1 MPSGLAI
8 CRSFFALGGS
18 VTSKESSHM
27 RSSDSYGFL
36 WQDRCSAK
44 VHGLQVHSLLIL
56 SIVFA
61 LFSVNLL
68 IGYPGAVS
76 YDGRLQYAQ
85 AVTGQFSDWHPPI
98 MARVWSILRLV
109 ADGSGPLFA
118 VHVFCYW
125 LGFGLIALTLSLMR
139 RNKTAWA
146 VVAAGVFP
154 PFMFMNVA
162 ILKDVSMAVAFI
174 SAFSI
179 SFFYRVR
186 GLKIPFTYLIIA
198 MGLIIYGAL
207 VRVNGIFGAVP
218 LFIYLVYPA
227 LFWRPIYLVVV
238 SLALIAT
245 WIPAATLF
253 NHRVLRATPSN
264 AISSLKRFDLAG
276 IAYFSE
282 DKSVYGSETS
292 VTAELVRECYTPVGW
307 ETLVWRENCRPALG
321 YVWPSTRDWISAII
335 RHPVAYATHRLA
347 HFNSELFFIVP
358 RNDANYGSL
367 LRQDRDMIA
376 SYLTSSLF
384 PSPVVIISNLI
395 VFGLVMGVVI
405 VGLCY
410 RSSRPRALKLDDAVA
425 CLGISGV
432 VYALTY
438 FIIGVSTSPRY
449 QYWSLM
455 AVCLASIIFL
465 SRREHGSLSRLEW
478 ASVGVL
484 AVMLITLISIPNA
497 SLSSSS
503 PELTHITERF

>member
-1 MPSGLAI
+1 
-8 CRSFFALGGS
+8 
-18 VTSKESSHM
+18 M
-27 RSSDSYGFL
+27 RLSDSFGFL

-44 VHGLQVHSLLIL
+44 VKALQIHSLLIL

-68 IGYPGAVS
+68 IGYPGVVS
-76 YDGRLQYAQ
+76 YDSRLQYAQ
-85 AVTGQFSDWHPPI
+85 AVTGHFSDWHPPI
-98 MARVWSILRLV
+98 MAWVWSILRLV

-125 LGFGLIALTLSLMR
+125 LGFGLIALTLSVMR

-146 VVAAGVFP
+146 VVAAGAFP
-154 PFMFMNVA
+154 PFMFMNSA

-179 SFFYRVR
+179 CFFYRLR

-207 VRVNGIFGAVP
+207 VRANGIFGAVP

-245 WIPAATLF
+245 WIPAANLF
-253 NHRVLRATPSN
+253 NHRVLRAMPTNP
-264 AISSLKRFDLAG
+264 ISSLKRFDLAG

-282 DKSVYGSETS
+282 DKSVYGTNSS
-292 VTAELVRECYTPVGW
+292 ATAELVRECYTPVGW
-307 ETLVWRENCRPALG
+307 ETLLWRESCRPALSDIS
-321 YVWPSTRDWISAII
+321 PSGRDWISAII
-335 RHPVAYATHRLA
+335 RHPMAYAIHRLV

-358 RNDANYGSL
+358 RNDTNYGLL
-367 LRQDRDMIA
+367 LRQDHDIIA
-376 SYLTSSLF
+376 GYVTSSLF
-384 PSPVVIISNLI
+384 PSPVVMISNLI

-410 RSSRPRALKLDDAVA
+410 RISRPRASELDDAVA
-425 CLGISGV
+425 CMSISGV
-432 VYALTY
+432 VYALAY
-438 FIIGVSTSPRY
+438 LIVGVSTSPRY

-484 AVMLITLISIPNA
+484 AVTLITLISIPNS
-497 SLSSSS
+497 SLSSSI
-503 PELTHITERF
+503 PEMTCRSWDLCG

>member
-1 MPSGLAI
+1 
-8 CRSFFALGGS
+8 
-18 VTSKESSHM
+18 M
-27 RSSDSYGFL
+27 RSSDGYGFL
-36 WQDRCSAK
+36 WQDWCSAK
-44 VHGLQVHSLLIL
+44 VHGLQIHSLLIL

-68 IGYPGAVS
+68 IGYPGVVS

-85 AVTGQFSDWHPPI
+85 AVTGHFIDWHPPI
-98 MARVWSILRLV
+98 MAWVWSILRLV

-125 LGFGLIALTLSLMR
+125 LGFGLIALTLSLMC

-154 PFMFMNVA
+154 PFMFMNIA

-179 SFFYRVR
+179 CFFYRVR

-207 VRVNGIFGAVP
+207 VRANGIFGAVP

-245 WIPAATLF
+245 WIPAANLF
-253 NHRVLRATPSN
+253 NHRVLRATPTDLG
-264 AISSLKRFDLAG
+264 SSFKRFDLAG

-282 DKSVYGSETS
+282 DKSVYKYGGYSTDS
-292 VTAELVRECYTPVGW
+292 SATAELVRECYTPVGW
-307 ETLVWRENCRPALG
+307 ETLLWRKSCRPLADIS
-321 YVWPSTRDWISAII
+321 PSTRAWISAII
-335 RHPVAYATHRLA
+335 RHPMAYATHRLA
-347 HFNSELFFIVP
+347 HFNFELFFIVP
-358 RNDANYGSL
+358 RNDTNYGL
-367 LRQDRDMIA
+367 LLQNDRDTIA

-384 PSPVVIISNLI
+384 PSPIVMISNLI

-410 RSSRPRALKLDDAVA
+410 RSSRPRASELDDAVA
-425 CLGISGV
+425 CMGLSGV
-432 VYALTY
+432 VYALAY
-438 FIIGVSTSPRY
+438 LIVGVGPSTRY

-484 AVMLITLISIPNA
+484 AVTLITLISIPNS

-503 PELTHITERF
+503 RELTHIVENLW

>member
-1 MPSGLAI
+1 
-8 CRSFFALGGS
+8 
-18 VTSKESSHM
+18 M
-27 RSSDSYGFL
+27 R
-36 WQDRCSAK
+36 QDRCSAK
-44 VHGLQVHSLLIL
+44 VHGLQIHSLLIL

-61 LFSVNLL
+61 FSVNLL
-68 IGYPGAVS
+68 IGYSGVVV
-76 YDGRLQYAQ
+76 YDSRVQYAQ
-85 AVTGQFSDWHPPI
+85 AVTGHFFDTHPPI
-98 MARVWSILRLV
+98 MAWVWSILRLV
-109 ADGSGPLFA
+109 ADGSGPLFV

-154 PFMFMNVA
+154 PFMFMNIA

-179 SFFYRVR
+179 CFFYRVR
-186 GLKIPFTYLIIA
+186 GLKIPFTCLIIA

-207 VRVNGIFGAVP
+207 VRTNGIFGAVP

-245 WIPAATLF
+245 WIPAANLF
-253 NHRVLRATPSN
+253 NHRVLRAAPTYTIL
-264 AISSLKRFDLAG
+264 ALKRFDLAG

-282 DKSVYGSETS
+282 DKSVYGTDSS
-292 VTAELVRECYTPVGW
+292 ATAELVRECYAPVTW
-307 ETLVWRENCRPALG
+307 DLMLWRESCRPALG
-321 YVWPSTRDWISAII
+321 YISPSTRAWISAII
-335 RHPVAYATHRLA
+335 RHPMAYATHRLA

-358 RNDANYGSL
+358 RNDTNYGWL
-367 LRQDRDMIA
+367 LRQDHDIIA
-376 SYLTSSLF
+376 NYLTSSLF
-384 PSPVVIISNLI
+384 PSPIVMLSNLI

-410 RSSRPRALKLDDAVA
+410 RSSRPRASELDDAVA
-425 CLGISGV
+425 CMSISGV
-432 VYALTY
+432 VYALAY
-438 FIIGVSTSPRY
+438 LIVGVSTSPRY

-484 AVMLITLISIPNA
+484 AVMLITLISIPNS
-497 SLSSSS
+497 SLSS
-503 PELTHITERF
+503 PQIYPDCC